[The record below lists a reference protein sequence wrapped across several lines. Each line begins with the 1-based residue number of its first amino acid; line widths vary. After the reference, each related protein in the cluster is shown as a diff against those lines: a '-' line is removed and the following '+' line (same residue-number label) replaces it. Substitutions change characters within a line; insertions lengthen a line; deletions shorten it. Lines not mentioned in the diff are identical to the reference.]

1 MMGDQNLS
9 DPRPIDGALSLAL
22 IRLAS
27 DEPSCSCIG
36 HFCDRLDTIYYWVRL
51 LQNRLNVNPFVEDKW
66 VPGMGAIHESLN
78 RKCLPLCSHH
88 LNDLYMGN
96 ITLQDIDCT
105 AFVDVD

>member
-1 MMGDQNLS
+1 MFL
-9 DPRPIDGALSLAL
+9 
-22 IRLAS
+22 
-27 DEPSCSCIG
+27 IG
-36 HFCDRLDTIYYWVRL
+36 HFCDRMDTVYYRVRL

-66 VPGMGAIHESLN
+66 VPGMGVIHESLN
-78 RKCLPLCSHH
+78 WKCLPLCSHH

>member
-1 MMGDQNLS
+1 MMGDQNLL
-9 DPRPIDGALSLAL
+9 DPRPVDGALSLAL

-36 HFCDRLDTIYYWVRL
+36 HFCDRMDTVYYRVWL
-51 LQNRLNVNPFVEDKW
+51 LQNRLNVNPSVEDKW
-66 VPGMGAIHESLN
+66 VPGMGVIHESLN

-88 LNDLYMGN
+88 INDLYMGN